1 MHGDLFIG
9 MWTIQR
15 SGDIV
20 VRMCGRWEKIVVDQ
34 RRCRRIL
41 KQVNRCVLPI
51 FAFLRLNTTFST
63 LLMLKCMETC
73 SLGCTLSKRS
83 GDIVG
88 RMCGRWEKIV
98 EDQRRCRRIL
108 KQVKQC
114 VLPIF
119 AFLRLNTTFST
130 LLMLKCMETC
140 SLGCTLSKDRVI

>member
-9 MWTIQR
+9 MYTIQR

-20 VRMCGRWEKIVVDQ
+20 VRMCARWEKIVV
-34 RRCRRIL
+34 
-41 KQVNRCVLPI
+41 
-51 FAFLRLNTTFST
+51 
-63 LLMLKCMETC
+63 
-73 SLGCTLSKRS
+73 
-83 GDIVG
+83 
-88 RMCGRWEKIV
+88 
-98 EDQRRCRRIL
+98 DQRRCRRIL